1 MMPSTFPLR
10 RGLDEFRLCR
20 KLEDCAPSGGAV
32 PKALQFYETVSA
44 TVFLR
49 SCITDPEQ
57 DRKLRLWLQ
66 EGPSSPVSDSY
77 KGDKVLEHVAKSIV
91 AGDLVV
97 AILSTDGS
105 TEGKGIIRSHQG
117 GGSRANQTQTTPRQ
131 DEAARHQQAAAE
143 DVIVLGEPE
152 PETTWIEIE
161 LVHPDGKPAANER
174 YKLTM
179 PDGSV
184 KWGRLDG
191 NGKARVERLQP
202 GNCQVTFP
210 DRDEQVWDVG

>member
-1 MMPSTFPLR
+1 MPSTFPLR

-20 KLEDCAPSGGAV
+20 KLQDCAPSGSGV
-32 PKALQFYETVSA
+32 PSALSFYETVSA

-57 DRKLRLWLQ
+57 ERRLRLWLQ
-66 EGPSSPVSDSY
+66 ESPFSPVAESY
-77 KGDKVLEHVAKSIV
+77 QGDNLLEHIAKTIV
-91 AGDLVV
+91 AGELVI
-97 AILSTDGS
+97 AIISAEGS
-105 TEGKGIIRSHQG
+105 TKGKGIMRSHQG
-117 GGSRANQTQTTPRQ
+117 GGSHANQTQTTPLQ
-131 DEAARHQQAAAE
+131 DEMARRQQAAAE

-161 LVHPDGKPAANER
+161 LVDPNGKPAANER
-174 YKLTM
+174 YKLTL

-184 KWGRLDG
+184 KWGRLD
-191 NGKARVERLQP
+191 NEGKARVERLQP

-210 DRDEQVWDVG
+210 DRDEQVWDVS